1 MANEVV
7 LYKTEDGQINFE
19 VKIVDETVWL
29 SQKQMAELFEINI
42 PAISKHIKNIYST
55 NELVQDL
62 TISKMETVRKE
73 GNRNIVRWVDY
84 YNLDMII
91 AIGYRVNSKTATEFR
106 KWATSTLK
114 QHIIEGYTI
123 NEKRLKQRL
132 DKLEEMAR
140 IIDMI
145 SRTSEEIAMTDEQ
158 VRGLLKVINEYR
170 YSMSLFEK
178 YDNHELEITEVTK
191 VDAKVITYEQ
201 ARVEIDRLKKHNN
214 SELFGN
220 EKDDSFKSA
229 ISTIYQTFGGE
240 DLYPSIEEK
249 AANLLYMIV
258 KNHVAES
265 KSEEKDTIIK
275 LVVNLI
281 NKNN

>member
-1 MANEVV
+1 
-7 LYKTEDGQINFE
+7 
-19 VKIVDETVWL
+19 
-29 SQKQMAELFEINI
+29 
-42 PAISKHIKNIYST
+42 
-55 NELVQDL
+55 
-62 TISKMETVRKE
+62 
-73 GNRNIVRWVDY
+73 
-84 YNLDMII
+84 
-91 AIGYRVNSKTATEFR
+91 
-106 KWATSTLK
+106 
-114 QHIIEGYTI
+114 
-123 NEKRLKQRL
+123 
-132 DKLEEMAR
+132 
-140 IIDMI
+140 
-145 SRTSEEIAMTDEQ
+145 
-158 VRGLLKVINEYR
+158 
-170 YSMSLFEK
+170 MSLFEK